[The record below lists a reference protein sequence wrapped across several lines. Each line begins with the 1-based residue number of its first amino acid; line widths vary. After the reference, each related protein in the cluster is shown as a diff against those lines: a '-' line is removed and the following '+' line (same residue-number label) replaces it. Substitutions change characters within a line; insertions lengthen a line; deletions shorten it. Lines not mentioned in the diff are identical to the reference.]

1 MEMLKEKSKINK
13 SVELFQKLLMQQM
26 KVMMQQIKK
35 TVLMQQMKVM
45 MQKKKVM
52 LWQMLLMRLELMRI
66 RSLGYLMQLIME
78 MLIENIRQKLNK
90 V

>member
-35 TVLMQQMKVM
+35 TVLMQQMKMM

-52 LWQMLLMRLELMRI
+52 R
-66 RSLGYLMQLIME
+66 
-78 MLIENIRQKLNK
+78 
-90 V
+90 